1 MKKQSISLFQNTGQH
16 MKRIFGNAKFTEYV
30 SLIERF
36 LTWLLGSG
44 GHESILQQMSQP
56 KYV

>member
-1 MKKQSISLFQNTGQH
+1 MKKQSLSFFQNTGKH
-16 MKRIFGNAKFTEYV
+16 MKRILANAKFTEYV
-30 SLIERF
+30 SLIGPFR
-36 LTWLLGSG
+36 TWLLGSR